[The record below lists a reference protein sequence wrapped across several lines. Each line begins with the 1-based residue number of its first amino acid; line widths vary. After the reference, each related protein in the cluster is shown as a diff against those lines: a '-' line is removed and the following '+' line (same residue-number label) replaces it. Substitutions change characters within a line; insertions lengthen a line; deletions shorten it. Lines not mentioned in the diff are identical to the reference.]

1 MNQHATFHRNIGFIS
16 RRQCNIIACLAEGYT
31 HEQIGEQIGLSESA
45 VQQNLGRMMRRQGVH
60 HTYELISWAYQNGF
74 LK

>member
-1 MNQHATFHRNIGFIS
+1 MNQHMTLHRNIGFIS

-45 VQQNLGRMMRRQGVH
+45 VQQSLGRMMRRRGVH
-60 HTYELISWAYQNGF
+60 HSYELISWAYQNGF
-74 LK
+74 LR